1 MKGSMKSLF
10 ELSTREPEDAKLR
23 FVVEIGLA
31 SSAMMR
37 LFERDSSKI
46 LKDKILAKPRAFE
59 AESEDQY
66 KSIHKSICDWGTK
79 NIKLAKGHD
88 YASYGQIAKTLDV
101 AMKVIVYDCHY
112 PDCQKYELTSKWLN
126 AAVDTSMMACLKRTY
141 PEHIE
146 KWPTT
151 LKEVHESAYASIQT
165 LVRKFINEDID
176 EKHRGEITPVQ
187 FDDMYWEAL
196 NRKA

>member
-1 MKGSMKSLF
+1 MKNLF
-10 ELSTREPEDAKLR
+10 GLSTREPEDAKLR
-23 FVVEIGLA
+23 LVVEIGLA

-37 LFERDSSKI
+37 LFERDSSKT
-46 LKDKILAKPRAFE
+46 LKEKILAKPRAFE

-112 PDCQKYELTSKWLN
+112 PDCRRYSLLSKWLN
-126 AAVDTSMMACLKRTY
+126 AAVDTIMMAHLKATY
-141 PEHIE
+141 PEE
-146 KWPTT
+146 MNPWPTT
-151 LKEVHESAYASIQT
+151 LKQVDERAYASIQEI
-165 LVRKFINEDID
+165 VRKFIQ
-176 EKHRGEITPVQ
+176 EKHHGTITPVQ
-187 FDDMYWEAL
+187 FDDMYWDEL
-196 NRKA
+196 NRQPVNHSQ